1 MDRSDHV
8 AARSKIV
15 PRDRIHQSYSSVFNQ
30 VMYIPK
36 VDKSRVNLLID
47 IALPLTGVGDRSFY
61 WETLHPRCHHVL
73 HLTGEPILLVREQF
87 APSSSETTAT
97 KCAIP
102 SSRSSDA
109 ASDSTPNTFLESE
122 SSDLVAELVSETA
135 IVRVEYSGVPRYPN
149 TCPDGYSILGR
160 RCISLTEGDRREC
173 SEGEEVLAVET
184 KEEMDRV
191 ESILGMR

>member
-15 PRDRIHQSYSSVFNQ
+15 PRGRIHPTYSSVFNQ

-61 WETLHPRCHHVL
+61 WETLHPRCHLALHVA
-73 HLTGEPILLVREQF
+73 GEPILLVREQF
-87 APSSSETTAT
+87 VPSPEAAATAT

-102 SSRSSDA
+102 SSSSSDA

-135 IVRVEYSGVPRYPN
+135 VVRVEYSGVPRYPN

-160 RCISLTEGDRREC
+160 RCISRDWLQAQGQNPGRESEVDLTGPQAR
-173 SEGEEVLAVET
+173 
-184 KEEMDRV
+184 
-191 ESILGMR
+191 

>member
-1 MDRSDHV
+1 M
-8 AARSKIV
+8 
-15 PRDRIHQSYSSVFNQ
+15 
-30 VMYIPK
+30 
-36 VDKSRVNLLID
+36 
-47 IALPLTGVGDRSFY
+47 
-61 WETLHPRCHHVL
+61 
-73 HLTGEPILLVREQF
+73 
-87 APSSSETTAT
+87 
-97 KCAIP
+97 
-102 SSRSSDA
+102 
-109 ASDSTPNTFLESE
+109 
-122 SSDLVAELVSETA
+122 AELVSETA